1 MKSMTGF
8 AQGRCS
14 GSDYSMFISFKSYN
28 HRFLD
33 LNFRGTGIT
42 PHFEKSIKALFRQKI
57 FRGKIEIIFD
67 FFETNPKKWDI
78 QFNEV
83 LLEEILDKV
92 IRIQRKHKG
101 ELTLSLDSLLRFPMI
116 FHLDY
121 RFDDV
126 DDKKTRKIMRTT
138 REVFNNFLQSRI
150 SEGESIFNDLQ
161 VSHMKIGDIIKVV
174 EREALKLERENFIK
188 LREKILKFLNE
199 FEIDEKRVAQEA
211 AIAAEKSCI
220 VEEVNRL
227 KAHHKRLLQ
236 LGKDKKIST
245 KGREMD
251 FLCQEM
257 QRETYTIG
265 SKINSMK
272 IHDYILLIRREIEKI
287 RQQIQ
292 NVE

>member
-1 MKSMTGF
+1 MTGF
-8 AQGRCS
+8 AQGRRS
-14 GSDYSMFISFKSYN
+14 GSDFTMFVSFKSYN

-33 LNFRGTGIT
+33 LNFRGTGVT
-42 PHFEKSIKALFRQKI
+42 PQFEKSIKELLRQKVH
-57 FRGKIEIIFD
+57 RGKIEITFD
-67 FFETNPKKWDI
+67 YFETNPQKWDI
-78 QFNEV
+78 QFNEG
-83 LLEEILDKV
+83 LLDGILDKV
-92 IRIQRKHKG
+92 MRTKRKYKG
-101 ELTLSLDSLLRFPMI
+101 ELNLSLDSLLRFPMI

-121 RFDDV
+121 RFEDIDE
-126 DDKKTRKIMRTT
+126 KKARQIRNTT

-150 SEGESIFNDLQ
+150 SEGETIFLDMLPSIQRIDDA
-161 VSHMKIGDIIKVV
+161 VKVV
-174 EREALKLERENFIK
+174 EKSASKLDKENFDK
-188 LREKILKFLNE
+188 LKKKLLKYLSE
-199 FEIDEKRVAQEA
+199 FSVDEKRVAQEA
-211 AIAAEKSCI
+211 ALAAEKSCI

-227 KAHHKRLLQ
+227 KLHNKRLMR
-236 LGKDKKIST
+236 LGKDRKTGT

-272 IHDYILLIRREIEKI
+272 LHDHILLIRREIEKI